1 MERIIPKEEIDELTK
16 IKGEVRGMAL
26 KNHEDFIV
34 KEKGREGLLELE
46 KAMSELGFPVR
57 HQKIEPWDFY
67 PVYLE
72 VIELLVI
79 KKLFNFEDR
88 KFEEIGV
95 FGSKVSF
102 IVKMFLKYFGSI
114 GLMADRAPKI
124 WEKYY
129 TIGDLKIKGLSEKE
143 RCVTVAIED
152 FCLHPIHCLHL
163 KGYFSNMVRT
173 VVGKETTCQE
183 TKCVH
188 KGDSFHEF
196 LLKW

>member
-1 MERIIPKEEIDELTK
+1 MEEIIPKEEISELTK

-26 KNHEDFIV
+26 KNHEDFIL
-34 KEKGREGLLELE
+34 KEKGEKGLAETE
-46 KAMSELGFPVR
+46 KAMSELGFPVN
-57 HQKIEPWDFY
+57 HKEIDPWEFY

-72 VIELLVI
+72 AIELLVI
-79 KKLFNFEDR
+79 KKLFDFEDK

-102 IVKMFLKYFGSI
+102 IVKLFLKYFGSVK
-114 GLMADRAPKI
+114 LMASRAPKI

-129 TIGDLKIKGLSEKE
+129 TIGDLKIKELNEEKKYLI
-143 RCVTVAIED
+143 VTIND
-152 FCLHPIHCLHL
+152 FRLHPIHCLHM

-173 VVGKETTCQE
+173 VVGKEITCQE

-188 KGDSFHEF
+188 KGDEFHEF
-196 LLKW
+196 ILKW